1 MSKHVK
7 AASSGDSPAGAGK
20 PIGAW
25 MSPPAASQNTAHE
38 LIEELRHSI
47 AALETEVD
55 AMASMA
61 HAASGAPSG
70 IQAKDLVAVKR
81 DELERL
87 NARLEEIELLLT
99 EG

>member
-20 PIGAW
+20 PIGA
-25 MSPPAASQNTAHE
+25 MSPPAASQNVAHE

-70 IQAKDLVAVKR
+70 IQGKDLVAVKR